1 MARDAMGRSD
11 EAIREGREAVRLDP
25 VFLFPNLNLGWS
37 FYFAHRHDDSISQL
51 NKVLELDPQFAWANM
66 ELGWNYAKKGMYREA
81 VAECQRALN
90 LMPDNQVILGSCG
103 RIFGQAGRRQDA
115 VAHLARLKS
124 LSKKGYV
131 NPCTVAD
138 LYDGIAD
145 TDHSFEWLQ
154 RAYKERS
161 TSVLF
166 LKVEF
171 SDRLHSDP
179 RFQALLKKLNFPS

>member
-1 MARDAMGRSD
+1 M
-11 EAIREGREAVRLDP
+11 
-25 VFLFPNLNLGWS
+25 
-37 FYFAHRHDDSISQL
+37 
-51 NKVLELDPQFAWANM
+51 
-66 ELGWNYAKKGMYREA
+66 
-81 VAECQRALN
+81 
-90 LMPDNQVILGSCG
+90 
-103 RIFGQAGRRQDA
+103 
-115 VAHLARLKS
+115 KS

-179 RFQALLKKLNFPS
+179 RYQTLLKKLNFPS

>member
-11 EAIREGREAVRLDP
+11 EAIREGREAVRIDP
-25 VFLFPNLNLGWS
+25 VSLFPNLNLGWS

-51 NKVLELDPQFAWANM
+51 NKVLELDPQFAWAFM

-115 VAHLARLKS
+115 VAHLARLEA
-124 LSKKGYV
+124 LARKGYV
-131 NPCTVAD
+131 NPCVVAD
-138 LYDGIAD
+138 LYDGVAD
-145 TDHSFEWLQ
+145 TDHSIEWLQ
-154 RAYKERS
+154 RAYKDRS
-161 TSVLF
+161 TSALF
-166 LKVEF
+166 LKIEF